1 VDSTATQLN
10 YQNYQAGQNYFFR
23 VAGTNR
29 TLQQPVVFAGNLL
42 ILTNALAAGQTVLT
56 QAPVARS
63 QNQLAPAQ
71 QQLPGLPNSTIS
83 GKLQL
88 GTSRELQINAV
99 PVNP

>member
-1 VDSTATQLN
+1 
-10 YQNYQAGQNYFFR
+10 
-23 VAGTNR
+23 
-29 TLQQPVVFAGNLL
+29 
-42 ILTNALAAGQTVLT
+42 
-56 QAPVARS
+56 VARS

-88 GTSRELQINAV
+88 GTIREVQINAV